1 MQFLSSHGA
10 AEDVCRGWLLTM
22 AAEAAE
28 DGCSSKGSS
37 SFKCSLFLRG
47 IGLAGQDGALP
58 SSFVLLGCPNHGK
71 IFSSRR
77 ATPSSLCARPTFVDT
92 CFQSTSRRP
101 YCILPDSNIRIKI
114 QNLLGLDANKIQAV
128 ATPTIQGVFQQTS
141 RTKAQALLSCFTTM
155 IQRLS
160 RSKA

>member
-77 ATPSSLCARPTFVDT
+77 ATPRHFVLVRRSLTRAFRAPAEGLTASCQTPTFA
-92 CFQSTSRRP
+92 SRF
-101 YCILPDSNIRIKI
+101 RIF
-114 QNLLGLDANKIQAV
+114 LGW
-128 ATPTIQGVFQQTS
+128 TPTRFKQLLRLLYKGCSSKHPGQKHRRCFP
-141 RTKAQALLSCFTTM
+141 AL
-155 IQRLS
+155 QR
-160 RSKA
+160 